1 MYVMVVSFECNVSQ
15 LLRLHFSTL
24 ESVVYFDRGPSDGDS
39 AEHFG
44 KMGDCV
50 MVEMRDRQRAVYRAR
65 GTAERA
71 ENLRETATPTIWM
84 VKPIR

>member
-1 MYVMVVSFECNVSQ
+1 MSQ
-15 LLRLHFSTL
+15 LLRLQFSTL

-50 MVEMRDRQRAVYRAR
+50 MIEMWDRQRAVYRAR
-65 GTAERA
+65 GTAESRA
-71 ENLRETATPTIWM
+71 FEGNRDTHHMDGETYQI
-84 VKPIR
+84 VHK